1 MQLDPNLHGMR
12 SYNINYKAICPMC
25 KESYIRYMGETEW
38 KLREK
43 NKELKFCSF
52 NCMRKYRRINQIE
65 DKLVDSHNER
75 NITVKVKEKPLLAL
89 HRYTSY

>member
-43 NKELKFCSF
+43 NKELKFCF
-52 NCMRKYRRINQIE
+52 
-65 DKLVDSHNER
+65 L
-75 NITVKVKEKPLLAL
+75 
-89 HRYTSY
+89 